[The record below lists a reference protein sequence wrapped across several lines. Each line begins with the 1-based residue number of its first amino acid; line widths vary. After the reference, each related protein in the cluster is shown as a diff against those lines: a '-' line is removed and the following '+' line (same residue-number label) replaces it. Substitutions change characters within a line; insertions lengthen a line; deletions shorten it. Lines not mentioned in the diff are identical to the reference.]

1 MSDLYGDRHR
11 ALQDRFETRQLADRI
26 EQAIVGDQLS
36 AQTQAFVASR
46 DMFFLSTIDH
56 LGRPTVS
63 YKGGDPGFLRVV
75 NERELAFPSYD
86 GNGMYLSL
94 GNIAGNPQVGL
105 LLIDFE
111 NPLRVRIQGTAA
123 IIADDPLLAEYPE
136 AELVVRVA
144 VRQTWINCPRY
155 IHRYRKEAPS
165 RYVPRREC
173 ETPYAE
179 WKRID
184 FLQDALAPRDAGRAA
199 AAGGTLTMAEWA
211 ALVARGEG

>member
-11 ALQDRFETRQLADRI
+11 ALQDRFATRQLADRI
-26 EQAIVGDQLS
+26 EQAIVGDRLS
-36 AQTQAFVASR
+36 EQAQAFVATR
-46 DMFFLSTIDH
+46 DLFFLSTIDH

-136 AELVVRVA
+136 AELMVRVA
-144 VRQTWINCPRY
+144 VSQTWINCPRY

-184 FLQDALAPRDAGRAA
+184 FLQDVLPPRDAGRAD

>member
-1 MSDLYGDRHR
+1 MSDLYSDRHR
-11 ALQDRFETRQLADRI
+11 ALQDHFETRPLADRI
-26 EQAIVGDQLS
+26 EESIVSDRLS
-36 AQTQAFVASR
+36 EQTQAFIAAR

-63 YKGGDPGFLRVV
+63 YKGGDPGFLRVLDD
-75 NERELAFPSYD
+75 RQLAFPSYD

-111 NPLRVRIQGTAA
+111 NPLRVRIQGTAS
-123 IIADDPLLAEYPE
+123 IEIEDPLRAEYPE
-136 AELVVRVA
+136 AELIVRIA
-144 VRQTWINCPRY
+144 VTQTWINCPRY

-165 RYVPRREC
+165 RYVPRGEC

-184 FLQDALAPRDAGRAA
+184 FLQDVLPARDACRAEG
-199 AAGGTLTMAEWA
+199 AGGTLTMEEWA
-211 ALVARGEG
+211 ARVARGEG

>member
-36 AQTQAFVASR
+36 EQTQAFVASR

-155 IHRYRKEAPS
+155 IHRYRREAPS

-184 FLQDALAPRDAGRAA
+184 FLQDALAPKDAGRAA